1 MWRKRETAGSLNLK
15 CFLLCN
21 RNILHQGWLNWKSKK
36 IFLLTTGGWVFH
48 YCYVNQLQTFN
59 IIKWFAVQCHSS
71 SASRLICES
80 SGKSLAVVPPWQ
92 SHFSSLFPG
101 RWQLRHQNLA
111 PRRLLFW
118 KTNKPGAQGLTHDFK
133 PTAWPAH
140 HACAHLY
147 HLGMGWVT
155 MDSCFGMA

>member
-1 MWRKRETAGSLNLK
+1 MSLLF
-15 CFLLCN
+15 CEQTHLCEFGEN
-21 RNILHQGWLNWKSKK
+21 
-36 IFLLTTGGWVFH
+36 FGGG
-48 YCYVNQLQTFN
+48 
-59 IIKWFAVQCHSS
+59 A
-71 SASRLICES
+71 AMA
-80 SGKSLAVVPPWQ
+80 KSLFITSV
-92 SHFSSLFPG
+92 LG

-133 PTAWPAH
+133 PTAWPAP